1 MSFNKV
7 ILEGNLGKDPETR
20 YTQGGDAVCNFSIA
34 TTERWTKDG
43 EKKEKTEW
51 HNIVIFGKLAEIAE
65 KYLRKGF
72 RVLLEGKLQTRKW
85 EKDGVTRYTT
95 EVVVSQV
102 DLIDFP
108 DDGERAEPVAK
119 PAAKPKAAKP
129 KGGDELDDDIPF

>member
-20 YTQGGDAVCNFSIA
+20 YTQGGDAVCNFSVA

-51 HNIVIFGKLAEIAE
+51 HNIVIFGKLAEIAA

-95 EVVVSQV
+95 EVVVSQI

-108 DDGERAEPVAK
+108 DDEERGEPAAK
-119 PAAKPKAAKP
+119 PAAKSKAAKP